1 MKKIFL
7 ILSAAILAVGLTACG
22 GAAEEREAELKLE
35 PLTPVTDAPS
45 AAPEMNAAGASET
58 DAEEP
63 ADPAV
68 SAAQDCVGQPVEA
81 LYAAVGEPVSAEYGT
96 SCLEENAE
104 DGMLYYDGFYVW
116 TVRTESEELVHAVY
130 AGG

>member
-22 GAAEEREAELKLE
+22 AAEEQEAELNLE

-45 AAPEMNAAGASET
+45 AAPTPGAGASET
-58 DAEEP
+58 DAEEA

-68 SAAQDCVGQPVEA
+68 SAAQDCIGQPVEA
-81 LYAAVGEPVSAEYGT
+81 LYAAVGEPVSAEYGA

-130 AGG
+130 ADG